1 MFLKLFLSLLTTGCL
16 LFLKAIGI
24 GLSCVTDEY
33 EALMAEPVLQLLS
46 RMVAD
51 RSPSTRKE
59 LVLMSKN
66 LLLQRLRTFGRR
78 AIEDA
83 LSITA
88 ESYRNKSK
96 KYGNINNGGEINHD
110 AAVDNSSLWSLSRG
124 GGVST
129 RTGELN
135 ENSVSADLQLITLL
149 LLLQGDDSEE
159 VVAAAQ
165 EVSAFYG

>member
-1 MFLKLFLSLLTTGCL
+1 
-16 LFLKAIGI
+16 
-24 GLSCVTDEY
+24 
-33 EALMAEPVLQLLS
+33 MAEPVLQLLS

-51 RSPSTRKE
+51 RSASTRKE

-66 LLLQRLRTFGRR
+66 LLLQRLKTFGRR

-83 LSITA
+83 LSLTSQ
-88 ESYRNKSK
+88 SYQNQIK
-96 KYGNINNGGEINHD
+96 KHGNINNN
-110 AAVDNSSLWSLSRG
+110 NSSYQDGNNYENNNENYSQWSLSKG

-135 ENSVSADLQLITLL
+135 ENSISADLQLISLL

-159 VVAAAQ
+159 VVGAAR
-165 EVSAFYG
+165 EVRTFCNNNN

>member
-1 MFLKLFLSLLTTGCL
+1 
-16 LFLKAIGI
+16 
-24 GLSCVTDEY
+24 
-33 EALMAEPVLQLLS
+33 MAEPVLQLLS

-51 RSPSTRKE
+51 RSASTRKE

-88 ESYRNKSK
+88 ESYQSKSK
-96 KYGNINNGGEINHD
+96 KYGNMNNAGIINHNSS
-110 AAVDNSSLWSLSRG
+110 VDNSSQWFLSKG

-159 VVAAAQ
+159 VVAAAL
-165 EVSAFYG
+165 EVRTFLSMNFSII